1 MTSPREDF
9 TLLMHR
15 VRAGCPEA
23 ARRVFDDYGGH
34 VLRVVRRKLHDRL
47 RAQFD
52 SLDFTQDVWASFFAV
67 PPDRFTFQTPD
78 ELVRF
83 LSRMACH
90 KVIEVHRQR
99 FDGGKRRLDAE
110 QPLDAVSADGERPID
125 PPVADP
131 TPSQCAIANERW
143 EQILAGQPD
152 DFRRVLELLRLGH
165 TRKEIAQ
172 RLGLHPKRI
181 QRLLHQLTQR
191 VGLP

>member
-23 ARRVFDDYGGH
+23 ARRVFDDYGGY

-52 SLDFTQDVWASFFAV
+52 SLDFTQDVWASFFAA
-67 PPDRFTFQTPD
+67 PPDRFTFETPR
-78 ELVRF
+78 ELVQF
-83 LSRMACH
+83 LSRMAHH
-90 KVIEVHRQR
+90 KVVEVFRQR
-99 FDGGKRRLDAE
+99 FHGGKRRLDAE
-110 QPLDAVSADGERPID
+110 RPLGAPSDGGPPID

-165 TRKEIAQ
+165 TRKEIAL

-181 QRLLHQLTQR
+181 QRLMHELTRR
-191 VGLP
+191 VGLS